1 MRWKLKEDQYYKD
14 PHNKN
19 KTERGV
25 KKKRMREGGIE
36 WHRESKDRGNSVLS
50 RSVAGLKALLSAEG
64 TFACCT
70 AWNLWA
76 LSPLVF
82 LESLVFCQTCW
93 RKSTDRPVRGRRAEE
108 EGARRGKKSGEET
121 RGSSERGRK
130 GGRVGVSS
138 PSSTLLFSSSGL
150 WSPTIRSLISYM
162 TWLVVTLLWG
172 GLHILAHQ

>member
-1 MRWKLKEDQYYKD
+1 
-14 PHNKN
+14 
-19 KTERGV
+19 
-25 KKKRMREGGIE
+25 MREGGIE

-50 RSVAGLKALLSAEG
+50 RSAEGLKALLSAEG

-76 LSPLVF
+76 ISPLVF
-82 LESLVFCQTCW
+82 LESLGFCETCW

-108 EGARRGKKSGEET
+108 GRKQRRGSGE
-121 RGSSERGRK
+121 RRRK
-130 GGRVGVSS
+130 GGRVGVVS
-138 PSSTLLFSSSGL
+138 PFSAPLDEPCFFLFFYHSL